1 LRNTFIVRRRFR
13 KTRNIIAERQFAP
26 VAFVVSMAERPSGL
40 VFRPACTAAK
50 CGTCHRAAHRRSGS
64 LDARSSSDVGRAI
77 SIARVDR

>member
-13 KTRNIIAERQFAP
+13 KTRNIIASASSP

-40 VFRPACTAAK
+40 VFDLLHGSQMRYVSPR
-50 CGTCHRAAHRRSGS
+50 RAPRSGS